1 MAEDFL
7 TLHRK
12 FVYETLINKVP
23 ADTSVSLYLP
33 DDLAQQ
39 PCVVV
44 GRPGASFRGTD
55 LGVEI
60 RVPVHVLGRAFND
73 VGSQIEHDQ
82 LTDVILGV
90 LWDADVPLIAVLPSI
105 QSVAGKAHP
114 AYDISTLH
122 AHTVCACV
130 DLER

>member
-1 MAEDFL
+1 MAEEFL
-7 TLHRK
+7 TRHRTS
-12 FVYETLINKVP
+12 VYQILVDHAP
-23 ADTSVSLYLP
+23 ADTAISLYLP
-33 DDLAQQ
+33 DDLAEQ

-73 VGSQIEHDQ
+73 DGSQIEHDQ

-90 LWDADVPLIAVLPSI
+90 LWDHDVPLIAVLPSI
-105 QSVAGKAHP
+105 QAVAGKAHP

-122 AHTVCACV
+122 AHTVCGC
-130 DLER
+130 